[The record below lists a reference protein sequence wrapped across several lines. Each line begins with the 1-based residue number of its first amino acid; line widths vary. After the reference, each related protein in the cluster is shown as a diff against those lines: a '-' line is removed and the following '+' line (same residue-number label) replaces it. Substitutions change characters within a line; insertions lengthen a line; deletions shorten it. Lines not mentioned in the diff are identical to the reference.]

1 MQPIMFSSKTWRQ
14 MKVCNN
20 TLEVY
25 VYWLQDWIFVQW
37 YSFLIKMKHV
47 DFFFFNKEKYL
58 QLFYRCGYL
67 IFQWV
72 HRMFSIKAVILN
84 TDYVQNELKKNTTNL
99 QENVHPYA
107 AHTNLKAA

>member
-47 DFFFFNKEKYL
+47 DFFFLQVEVFTIVLQMWLFN
-58 QLFYRCGYL
+58 
-67 IFQWV
+67 
-72 HRMFSIKAVILN
+72 FSVSS
-84 TDYVQNELKKNTTNL
+84 
-99 QENVHPYA
+99 
-107 AHTNLKAA
+107 